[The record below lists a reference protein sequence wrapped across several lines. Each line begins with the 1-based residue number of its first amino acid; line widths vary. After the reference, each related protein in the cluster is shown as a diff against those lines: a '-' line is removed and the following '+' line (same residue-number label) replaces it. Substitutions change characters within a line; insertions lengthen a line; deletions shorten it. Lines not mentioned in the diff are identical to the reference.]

1 MQTEFKARFGWA
13 MYDWA
18 AQPFFTIIFTFIF
31 GPYFVNYVVG
41 DAQAG
46 QVLWADIQVYAGL
59 SMALLAPFLG
69 AYADLSGPRKPW
81 VFRFSVLCIAA
92 CLSLWFAV
100 PGADEARLDWLV
112 LALVIG
118 FIGAEFAVVFNNA
131 MLPSLAKNGK
141 IGNLSGYGW
150 AMGYTGALIALP
162 IMLWTTGQLP
172 GLAGPDLDQASHVGD
187 RLAGPFVALWFSV
200 FMLPFLFWTPDEPR
214 RPARGIDVV
223 RTSLSTT
230 WHTLKTLRQRPNLLR
245 YLIARMAYYD
255 GLNAIFAFGGIYA
268 AVRFDWSTTELGIFG
283 IIILLFGIPG
293 CFAGGWLDDRLG
305 SKRTLMMSV
314 SGLFLAMLGILSI
327 GDDRVLFVASMG
339 FPVPGDGL
347 FAAPAELVMIGFAAM
362 LGLCAGPSQSASRS
376 LIARIAPPA
385 QLGKY
390 FGLFALSGKAT
401 SFLAPLSVGILL
413 GMVGDRWAYGVI
425 LVFLAV
431 GLILLAGV
439 REQAETA

>member
-1 MQTEFKARFGWA
+1 MQSEFKARFGWV

-18 AQPFFTIIFTFIF
+18 AQPFFTIILTFIF

-46 QVLWADIQVYAGL
+46 QVLWADIQTYAGL

-69 AYADLSGPRKPW
+69 AYADISGPRKPW
-81 VFRFSVLCIAA
+81 VFRFSLLCIAA

-100 PGADEARLDWLV
+100 PGAAEARLDWLV
-112 LALVIG
+112 FALVVG

-131 MLPSLAKNGK
+131 MLPSLAKDGK

-162 IMLWTTGQLP
+162 IMLWMTGQLP
-172 GLAGPDLDQASHVGD
+172 GVPGPNLDQASHVGD
-187 RLAGPFVALWFSV
+187 RLAGPFVALWFAV

-214 RPARGIDVV
+214 RAARGMDAV
-223 RTSLSTT
+223 RLGLWTT
-230 WHTLKTLRQRPNLLR
+230 WLTLRTLHERPNLLR

-305 SKRTLMMSV
+305 SKRTLMVSV

-327 GDDRVLFVASMG
+327 GDGVVLFVVSMDY
-339 FPVPGDGL
+339 PKPGDGL

-376 LIARIAPPA
+376 LIARIAPPD

-431 GLILLAGV
+431 GLILLVGV